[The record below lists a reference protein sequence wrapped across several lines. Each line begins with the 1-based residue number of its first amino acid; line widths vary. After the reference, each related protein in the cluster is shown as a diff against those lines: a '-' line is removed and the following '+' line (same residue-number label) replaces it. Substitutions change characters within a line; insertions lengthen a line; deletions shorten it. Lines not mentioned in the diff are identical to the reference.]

1 MLNVKCEIKKIFIRM
16 RCISLLLGL
25 LWCME
30 PVSVLAQI
38 NTNEKVIVGT
48 VKDVAGEPVIGVSIK
63 LKGGTTGGITDLDGK
78 YSIQVKGEAGTLIYS
93 YIGYTTEEKDFDK
106 NTRSLDVI
114 LREDTEMLDEVVVV
128 GYGTMKK
135 KDLTGSVT
143 RIGKEVT
150 ENKAATNLVEF
161 LRGTVAGFN
170 SSLGNTA
177 SGGGTMEI
185 RGPNSL
191 KANTEPL
198 VVLDG
203 SIYYGLLQDINP
215 SDVESIDVLKDASSS
230 AIYGARG
237 AAGVIMVT
245 TKRGKSEK
253 PLIQVSTRVG
263 LTSVGKM
270 AKAYSPAGYLRM
282 RSDYYKT
289 KDYFAPEGSKKP
301 SGYYDDPNNLPSGIS
316 KEQWAGYDPSFSG
329 DYTETWLNRI
339 ALQPIEIE
347 NYKKGLTT
355 DWLDE
360 VFRTGLKQD
369 YNVSVSGKTNRT
381 NYFLSMGYVDNEGV
395 KVGDDYSNVRS
406 RVNIDTE
413 ITNWLTVGVNAQ
425 FANRTDG
432 SVPIDLTSAS
442 KASPYGMMY
451 EADGS
456 LKWYPHDYEKLTNPF
471 IYTYN
476 RDKFNKTQTLLATLF
491 AEIKL
496 PFGFSYKVSYQNR
509 YGWGKEYYYDPSTIP
524 FIVDGGFAYRRDY
537 SVYEWMVDNILKW
550 NKTFNKIHNFDV
562 TLVANVEKYEEWSSR
577 QQNSG
582 FAPNGNLG
590 FHNMSAGLNPE
601 LNTDDQAQTGNAFLG
616 RLNYTLKDRYMFTAS
631 VRRDGFSAF
640 GQSNPYATFPAFAAA
655 WRISEENFL
664 ENNKVIDNLKLRV
677 SWGMNGN
684 REFGRYEALA
694 RLKTTKNIIG
704 GETVTG
710 VWTENLANSRLKWEK
725 TASTNVGLDF
735 GLFGNRL
742 YGTFDFYKTKTTDL
756 LLTRALPDIIGYST
770 VADNMGEVSNIGAE
784 LTLNSVNI
792 DISKKIRWTS
802 TFIYSSN
809 KNKIKHL
816 YGNQVEVL
824 DNEGNIIGQREADD
838 ETNGWY
844 IGHGV
849 HDIYD
854 YKFVGVWQLGEEE
867 EASKYGKTPGD
878 PKLLDVNED
887 GVIDSKNDRVW
898 LGSKTPKFR
907 MSLRNEFMLF
917 DCLNVSFL
925 LRGEFNYWGA
935 FNYAK
940 NDDSRQFNIMNTYSY
955 DYWTPD
961 NPTNSY
967 CKLGSNSKDP
977 DFNVWKKRDYIRLQ
991 DLSISYTFP
1000 KKILRKLSI
1009 EGLKVSAM
1017 MENGFVITGWKHY
1030 DPELEGIVPRN
1041 FTFGVNITL

>member
-1 MLNVKCEIKKIFIRM
+1 MLNVKRKMKGISIGIQ
-16 RCISLLLGL
+16 CISLLLGL

-30 PVSVLAQI
+30 PVSVYAQTEA
-38 NTNEKVIVGT
+38 NKKVVTGS
-48 VKDVAGEPVIGVSIK
+48 VKDVAGEPIIGASVM
-63 LKGGTTGGITDLDGK
+63 L
-78 YSIQVKGEAGTLIYS
+78 KGEAVGAITDVNGQYSVKVKKERGVLVFS
-93 YIGYTTEEKDFDK
+93 YIGYSTVEREFGKS
-106 NTRSLDVI
+106 TRSLDVV
-114 LREDTEMLDEVVVV
+114 LTEDAEMLNEVVVV

-143 RIGKEVT
+143 RISKEVMET
-150 ENKAATNLVEF
+150 KAATNLVEY

-253 PLIQVSTRVG
+253 PLIQVSTRIG

-270 AKAYSPAGYLRM
+270 ADVYSPAGYLQM

-289 KDYFAPEGSKKP
+289 KDYFAPAGSKKP
-301 SGYYDDPNNLPSGIS
+301 NGYYDNPDKLPDGVS
-316 KEQWAGYDPSFSG
+316 KEDWAKYDPSFSG
-329 DYTETWLNRI
+329 DYVETWLNRI

-360 VFRTGLKQD
+360 VFRTGLRQD
-369 YNVSVSGKTNRT
+369 YDVSVSGKSSRT

-406 RVNIDTE
+406 RINIESE
-413 ITNWLTVGVNAQ
+413 ITKWLTVGVNAQ

-451 EADGS
+451 EPDGS

-476 RDKFNKTQTLLATLF
+476 RNKFNKIQTLLATMF
-491 AEIKL
+491 AKINL
-496 PFGFSYKVSYQNR
+496 PFGFSYQVSYQNR
-509 YGWGKEYYYDPSTIP
+509 YGWGKDYYYDPSTIP
-524 FIVDGGFAYRRDY
+524 FIIDGGFAYRRDY

-550 NKTFNKIHNFDV
+550 NKTINKIHNFDV
-562 TLVANVEKYEEWSSR
+562 TLVANVEKYQEWASR

-582 FAPNGNLG
+582 FIPNGNLG
-590 FHNMSAGLNPE
+590 FHNMAAGFNPE
-601 LNTDDQAQTGNAFLG
+601 LNTNDQVQTGNAFLG
-616 RLNYTLKDRYMFTAS
+616 RLNYTLKDRYMLTAS

-640 GQSNPYATFPAFAAA
+640 GQSNPYATFPAFAGA
-655 WRISEENFL
+655 WRISEESFMK
-664 ENNKVIDNLKLRV
+664 NNKIVNNLKLRV

-684 REFGRYEALA
+684 REFGRYEALS
-694 RLKTTKNIIG
+694 RMKTTKNIIG
-704 GETVTG
+704 GETTTG
-710 VWTENLANSRLKWEK
+710 VWTENLANNRLRWEK
-725 TASTNVGLDF
+725 TASTNIGVDF
-735 GLFGNRL
+735 GLWRNRL
-742 YGTFDFYKTKTTDL
+742 YGTLDLYKTKTTDL
-756 LLTRALPDIIGYST
+756 LLTRALPDITGYAT

-792 DISKKIRWTS
+792 DIPKKLRWTS

-816 YGNQVEVL
+816 YGNLTDVV
-824 DNEGNIIGQREADD
+824 DNEGNVIGQREADD

-844 IGHGV
+844 IGHGI

-854 YKFVGVWQLGEEE
+854 YKFVGVWQLGEEK
-867 EASKYGKTPGD
+867 EASEYGKAPGD
-878 PKLLDVNED
+878 PKLLDVNGD

-907 MSLRNEFMLF
+907 MSLRNEFMVF
-917 DCLNVSFL
+917 DCLNISFL
-925 LRGEFNYWGA
+925 LRGEFNYRGA

-940 NDDSRQFNIMNTYSY
+940 NDDSRQFNIMNTYRY

-961 NPTNSY
+961 NPSNSY

-977 DFNVWKKRDYIRLQ
+977 GFNVWKKRDYVRLQ
-991 DLSISYTFP
+991 DVSVSYIFP
-1000 KKILRKLSI
+1000 KELVSKVSI
-1009 EGLKVSAM
+1009 EGLKLSAM

-1030 DPELEGIVPRN
+1030 DPELGGIVPRN